1 MKHWRF
7 WLKDISRVLAK
18 TVVQYFTRMCTDSER
33 GASAVRVRFGQSS
46 SEFSKKD
53 ADSKIKLPK
62 PMLPLNY
69 KYVGTGK

>member
-1 MKHWRF
+1 M
-7 WLKDISRVLAK
+7 
-18 TVVQYFTRMCTDSER
+18 DSER
-33 GASAVRVRFGQSS
+33 RASAVRMKFGQSS
-46 SEFSKKD
+46 SEFSKND